1 ICCFPLCFSIA
12 PEPSRRHARIPGEAK
27 PRGTDVTA
35 YELQVRG
42 YRLTTAE
49 IIYRLPDHP
58 ALLQSFIWQ
67 KFDLAPQFPELR
79 KFLEF
84 WKENIEGKLH
94 SVNLKQSS
102 RITPNRFR
110 HVKHTSTLH

>member
-1 ICCFPLCFSIA
+1 MTL
-12 PEPSRRHARIPGEAK
+12 
-27 PRGTDVTA
+27 
-35 YELQVRG
+35 YELQLHG

-67 KFDLAPQFPELR
+67 KFDLAPDFPELS

-84 WKENIEGKLH
+84 WKLNIEGKLH
-94 SVNLKQSS
+94 SVNVKQSS
-102 RITPNRFR
+102 RTAPNRVR
-110 HVKHTSTLH
+110 HVNHQLALH

>member
-1 ICCFPLCFSIA
+1 MLVFPA
-12 PEPSRRHARIPGEAK
+12 EWTNREALDM
-27 PRGTDVTA
+27 TLF
-35 YELQVRG
+35 ELQVMG

-67 KFDLAPQFPELR
+67 KFDLAPEFPELR

-94 SVNLKQSS
+94 SVNVKQSS
-102 RITPNRFR
+102 RPAANRFR
-110 HVKHTSTLH
+110 HVKHAVTMH

>member
-1 ICCFPLCFSIA
+1 MSL
-12 PEPSRRHARIPGEAK
+12 
-27 PRGTDVTA
+27 
-35 YELQVRG
+35 YELQLQG

-67 KFDLAPQFPELR
+67 KFDLAPDFPELR

-84 WKENIEGKLH
+84 WKLNIEGKLH
-94 SVNLKQSS
+94 SVNVKQSS
-102 RITPNRFR
+102 RTTPNRMR
-110 HVKHTSTLH
+110 HFKHQLTLH

>member
-1 ICCFPLCFSIA
+1 MLVF
-12 PEPSRRHARIPGEAK
+12 PGEWTN
-27 PRGTDVTA
+27 RETLDMTLF
-35 YELQVRG
+35 ELQARG

-67 KFDLAPQFPELR
+67 KFDLAPDFPELR

-84 WKENIEGKLH
+84 WKEN
-94 SVNLKQSS
+94 QSM
-102 RITPNRFR
+102 
-110 HVKHTSTLH
+110 

>member
-1 ICCFPLCFSIA
+1 MLVF
-12 PEPSRRHARIPGEAK
+12 PGEWHNREALDM
-27 PRGTDVTA
+27 TLF
-35 YELQVRG
+35 ELQVMG

-67 KFDLAPQFPELR
+67 KFDLAPDFPELR

-94 SVNLKQSS
+94 SVNVKQSS
-102 RITPNRFR
+102 RPTANRFR
-110 HVKHTSTLH
+110 HVKHTMTLH

>member
-1 ICCFPLCFSIA
+1 MSL
-12 PEPSRRHARIPGEAK
+12 
-27 PRGTDVTA
+27 
-35 YELQVRG
+35 YELQLQG

-67 KFDLAPQFPELR
+67 KFDLAPDFPVLR

-84 WKENIEGKLH
+84 WSTNSEGKLH
-94 SVNLKQSS
+94 SVNVKQSS
-102 RITPNRFR
+102 RTAPNRIR
-110 HVKHTSTLH
+110 HVKHELTLH

>member
-1 ICCFPLCFSIA
+1 
-12 PEPSRRHARIPGEAK
+12 
-27 PRGTDVTA
+27 VTL

-58 ALLQSFIWQ
+58 AVLQSFIWQ
-67 KFDLAPQFPELR
+67 KFDLAPDFPELR

-84 WKENIEGKLH
+84 WSQNIEGKLH
-94 SVNLKQSS
+94 SVSVKQSS
-102 RITPNRFR
+102 RSAPNRMR
-110 HVKHTSTLH
+110 HVRHAFTLH

>member
-1 ICCFPLCFSIA
+1 MTLF
-12 PEPSRRHARIPGEAK
+12 
-27 PRGTDVTA
+27 
-35 YELQVRG
+35 ELQVMG

-67 KFDLAPQFPELR
+67 KFDLAPEFPELR

-94 SVNLKQSS
+94 SVNVKQSS
-102 RITPNRFR
+102 RPVPNRFR
-110 HVKHTSTLH
+110 HVTHALTLH